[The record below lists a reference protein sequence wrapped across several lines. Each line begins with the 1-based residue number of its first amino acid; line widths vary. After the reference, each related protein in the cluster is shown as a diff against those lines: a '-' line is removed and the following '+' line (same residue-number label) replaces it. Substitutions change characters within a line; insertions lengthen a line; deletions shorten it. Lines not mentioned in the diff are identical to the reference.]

1 MANLQR
7 QRDTTSASARLSAE
21 ASIARQAYASA
32 ARLTWKPRTSIGA
45 PAPCLAELPR
55 ATPALPDS
63 SRFYQVHALL
73 TVSLRPP
80 TGSISKCDGPGPRF
94 LALFTSTSRRYVVGG
109 PADNIP
115 VGGPLIGGERAY
127 RVRPILEGAHRGR
140 HFREPRVRSERGQT
154 SAQPLTLTRAVTRA
168 GTRNSTPGSETAAQ
182 LEDRQR
188 RDGRS
193 GRQPTPAD
201 RSQRGTGS
209 QLQPRG
215 ASGREWQNAP
225 GLQQRIPRSHPSD
238 ETGRVPRH
246 AGPYT
251 SERTFVLFDR

>member
-1 MANLQR
+1 MRNCPRAKHRASSFLPVL
-7 QRDTTSASARLSAE
+7 SSAR
-21 ASIARQAYASA
+21 
-32 ARLTWKPRTSIGA
+32 P
-45 PAPCLAELPR
+45 
-55 ATPALPDS
+55 
-63 SRFYQVHALL
+63 LL

-115 VGGPLIGGERAY
+115 MAGGPLIGGERAY

-140 HFREPRVRSERGQT
+140 RWREPRVRSERGQT
-154 SAQPLTLTRAVTRA
+154 SAQPLTLTRAVTPRVLA
-168 GTRNSTPGSETAAQ
+168 PGNRTPGCRRARQ

-225 GLQQRIPRSHPSD
+225 ESSRGYPAVIRQMKLAGCPATPAPTHPNALSCCSID
-238 ETGRVPRH
+238 NAANVLITG
-246 AGPYT
+246 GPC
-251 SERTFVLFDR
+251 R